1 MLNGNRSKTLMP
13 GEGEGIQYP
22 KALEIN
28 RGVTAHC
35 IVRFRTMT
43 AAEPYPISAT
53 AAMIRAM
60 SCGRDRR

>member
-1 MLNGNRSKTLMP
+1 MP
-13 GEGEGIQYP
+13 GEGEGIQYLR
-22 KALEIN
+22 ALGIN
-28 RGVTAHC
+28 RGVTQW

-43 AAEPYPISAT
+43 VAEPYPISAT

>member
-1 MLNGNRSKTLMP
+1 MP

-22 KALEIN
+22 RALEIN

-35 IVRFRTMT
+35 TVRFRTLM
-43 AAEPYPISAT
+43 AAAPYPISAT